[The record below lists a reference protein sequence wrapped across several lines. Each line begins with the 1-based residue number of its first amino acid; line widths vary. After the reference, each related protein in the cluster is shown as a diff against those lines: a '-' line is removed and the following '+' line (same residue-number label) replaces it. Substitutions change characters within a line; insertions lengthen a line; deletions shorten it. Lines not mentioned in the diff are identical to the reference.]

1 MHTQEQVPSFYKI
14 VSLPSSTSSS
24 FQNYTTSEAFCRNI
38 GLVSIEEQRKIE
50 STRVAVAGCGGA
62 GAGYASTLARC
73 GIGSFHLADHDT
85 YELVNFNRQQTATI
99 HTVGRNKAIATGEVV
114 LSINPH
120 AHVKAFDQGIDE
132 KSIDDF
138 LEGVHVVMD
147 AIDLFA
153 PRTRRLLYQHAYKKG
168 IPVFTAGPI
177 GWSCAWE
184 IFLPTGPSF
193 DEFCGFTD
201 DMNDE
206 ELIIRHIVSTAPGG
220 THLKYMKPKSIDFSN
235 HAAPS
240 LGSTCTMLH
249 GMLSNEVLI
258 YITKRREVKG
268 VPYYFQFDSL
278 TLQFKQGYLRWGN
291 ANPIQRIKIW
301 YVKRLL
307 EKGKKE
313 REAEKKALELQ
324 QTK

>member
-1 MHTQEQVPSFYKI
+1 MHTQELVSSSYKI

-62 GAGYASTLARC
+62 GAGYASSLARC
-73 GIGSFHLADHDT
+73 GIGSFHLADPDS
-85 YELVNFNRQQTATI
+85 YELVNFNRQVPATV
-99 HTVGRNKAIATGEVV
+99 HTLGRNKAVATGEVV

-120 AHVKAFDQGIDE
+120 AHVKAFDHGIDE
-132 KSIDDF
+132 KTIDEF

-147 AIDLFA
+147 AIDLFS
-153 PRTRRLLYQHAYKKG
+153 PRTRRLLYQRAYKKG
-168 IPVFTAGPI
+168 IPVFTAGP
-177 GWSCAWE
+177 
-184 IFLPTGPSF
+184 LGPSF
-193 DEFCGFTD
+193 DEFCGFTE

-206 ELIIRHIVSTAPGG
+206 ELIVRHVVSTAPSG
-220 THLKYMKPKSIDFSN
+220 THLKYMKPKSIDFSK
-235 HAAPS
+235 HEAPS
-240 LGSTCTMLH
+240 LGSTCSMLH

-291 ANPIQRIKIW
+291 ASPLQRIKIW
-301 YVKRLL
+301 YVKRIL